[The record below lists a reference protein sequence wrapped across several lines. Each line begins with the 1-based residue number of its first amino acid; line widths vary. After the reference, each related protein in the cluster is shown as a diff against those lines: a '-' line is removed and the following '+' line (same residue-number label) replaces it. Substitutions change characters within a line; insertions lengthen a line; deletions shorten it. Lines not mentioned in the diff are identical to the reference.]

1 MRQRCSAKVV
11 IGESSTLLFTG
22 RLHEA
27 NRVMIGA
34 MKKQVSFATLPAR
47 MTAAVAAE
55 LSVLCEFKPVDSV
68 LATSL
73 ENLGPAFHVVGMLLN
88 TGVIERG
95 LLEVYYRDGVTPAV
109 ARVME
114 KVDAER
120 LELAS
125 ALGVD
130 VRSAA
135 SVVSE
140 GYEIKAAGL
149 YEAIHG
155 NRAYV
160 RIGGV
165 PGLDFRY
172 LTDDLPASVVPMVA
186 LSQAIGLPAPLLRAC
201 VTIGSAV
208 LDRDFWSSG
217 RTLESMG
224 LSGMGKN
231 EIKCA
236 ARDGLSVPSD
246 REVRNR

>member
-1 MRQRCSAKVV
+1 
-11 IGESSTLLFTG
+11 
-22 RLHEA
+22 
-27 NRVMIGA
+27 
-34 MKKQVSFATLPAR
+34 
-47 MTAAVAAE
+47 
-55 LSVLCEFKPVDSV
+55 

-114 KVDAER
+114 KVDSER

-130 VRSAA
+130 VRSAV

-155 NRAYV
+155 NSAYV

-165 PGLDFRY
+165 PSLDFRY
-172 LTDDLPASVVPMVA
+172 LTDDLPASVVPMAA
-186 LSQAIGLPAPLLRAC
+186 LSHAIGLPAPLLRAC

-208 LDRDFWSSG
+208 LNRDFWSNG

-231 EIKCA
+231 EIKRA
-236 ARDGLSVPSD
+236 AREGLSAASGGEE
-246 REVRNR
+246 RKL